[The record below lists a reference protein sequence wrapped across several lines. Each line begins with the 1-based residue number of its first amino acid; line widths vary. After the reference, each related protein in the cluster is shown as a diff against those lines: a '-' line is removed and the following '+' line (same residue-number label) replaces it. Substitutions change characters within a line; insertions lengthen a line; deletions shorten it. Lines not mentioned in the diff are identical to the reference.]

1 MLIFL
6 QLIDSNGNIIVQDDE
21 PMLPDVFTT
30 EFITT
35 THSLEIPEQT
45 GNFTLRLILA
55 HEETFTCFAFWY
67 NDEPVYTGILTLDSL
82 EITAE

>member
-1 MLIFL
+1 
-6 QLIDSNGNIIVQDDE
+6 
-21 PMLPDVFTT
+21 MLPGVFKNPL
-30 EFITT
+30 ITT

-45 GNFTLRLILA
+45 GIFILRLILA
-55 HEETFTCFAFWY
+55 HEETFTCIAFWY